1 MRPLDV
7 NERIGIRRTLPTCKP
22 WVLLYVAAALA
33 LLAIQALGSAAAN
46 SAAFDEPYHLGAGY
60 AYLRTGDVRLN
71 SDHPPLIDA
80 WVAAPL
86 LLLDPHLPLE
96 SSAWQQ
102 AEYGSFGDVFLWQA
116 NPGLALRLIW
126 LGRLPNVALAILLGA
141 ALFRWTSEVSGRWP
155 ALLALTL
162 YVLDPGIV
170 AHASLGTNDLG
181 VAAMLFFATWTWW
194 RWLERPSVV
203 RLVVAGLLAGAACVS
218 KHSGLIIG
226 PIALLLALTHRPA
239 EGRLPRAPRLWRQ
252 RAAGLIGVA
261 AICGLTIW
269 AVYGFSVANGLPAP
283 AFWKGILFQGDRLI
297 NGQPAYALGRVW
309 PNGVWFY
316 YPLALLLK
324 TPWPVLLLSGLGLLV
339 LAQRRAVRVLG
350 PILLPMAIFAV
361 AAEASALQLGH
372 RFLLPLLPFMF
383 RLAGQAIMGIPWP
396 LQRRQ
401 DAILL
406 VVVIGL
412 TIWLALDAV
421 AIYPHHLS
429 FFNDLAGGAANA
441 DRYLVDANLDWGQ
454 DLPALKATM
463 QARHIPYVHLGYFGS
478 AIPDIYGIRYWPA
491 PGFLHF
497 VDGPESM
504 AFNPYT
510 PDPGWYAISR
520 TSLRQG
526 LVLTHPDLYACFRS
540 RLHDTRAGYSIN
552 LYNVNYPPATPI
564 VRALVQGTRVAD
576 VPAEELGWREGQRLI
591 VKWVVDSNSFVFAME
606 GPARYLMTDPLAH
619 VPDLREAAL
628 RHAQADDQGAW
639 DLDARRAVQPLLE
652 RWSAQSPLWT
662 PEEGRSV
669 VPPVEFNDSIQLLG
683 YRLAQERVS
692 PGQEIS
698 LVLLW
703 QVSGDLRPPIAS
715 FVHVLDEDGQPY
727 TQYDGWGTAVR
738 GLEIGDVIVHYV
750 RIPIP
755 AGTQP
760 GTYRL
765 QLGLY
770 SPDTM
775 VRWQMQTSDG
785 ATNDRIWLPE
795 VEVF

>member
-1 MRPLDV
+1 MD
-7 NERIGIRRTLPTCKP
+7 ERIGIRRTLSTCKP

-116 NPGLALRLIW
+116 NSGLALRMIW

-141 ALFRWTSEVSGRWP
+141 AIFRWTSEVSDRLP

-218 KHSGLIIG
+218 KYSGLVIG
-226 PIALLLALTHRPA
+226 PVALLLALVHRPA

-269 AVYGFSVANGLPAP
+269 AVYGFSMANGLPAP
-283 AFWKGILFQGDRLI
+283 AFWKGIWFQGDRLI
-297 NGQPAYALGRVW
+297 NGQPTYALGRVW

-339 LAQRRAVRVLG
+339 LARRRALRVPG
-350 PILLPMAIFAV
+350 PFLLPMAIFAV

-372 RFLLPLLPFMF
+372 RFLLPLLPFACG
-383 RLAGQAIMGIPWP
+383 LAGQAAVGISWP
-396 LQRRQ
+396 LRRRR
-401 DAILL
+401 DAIRL
-406 VVVIGL
+406 VVVAAL
-412 TIWLALDAV
+412 VLWLALDAV

-429 FFNDLAGGAANA
+429 FFNSLAGGAANA

-478 AIPDIYGIRYWPA
+478 AIPDLYGIRYWPA

-497 VDGPESM
+497 VGGPESM

-526 LVLTHPDLYACFRS
+526 LVLTHPDLYAYFRS
-540 RLHDTRAGYSIN
+540 RPPEARAGYSIN
-552 LYNVNYPPATPI
+552 LYRVYYPSATPV
-564 VRALVQGTRVAD
+564 VRTLVQGERVAD

-591 VKWVVDSNSFVFAME
+591 VKWTADSDWFIFAMS
-606 GPARYLMTDPLAH
+606 GPARYRVTEPLAYA
-619 VPDLREAAL
+619 PDLRDAL
-628 RHAQADDQGAW
+628 LSAIRNPQSAIPWGTL
-639 DLDARRAVQPLLE
+639 DLDARPVIQPLLE
-652 RWSAQSPLWT
+652 QWSAASPLWT
-662 PEEGRSV
+662 PEGNPLT
-669 VPPVEFNDSIQLLG
+669 PPVEFDGRLRLLG
-683 YRLAQERVS
+683 YRLEPGPVS
-692 PGQEIS
+692 AGGEVS
-698 LVLLW
+698 LTLLW
-703 QVSGDLRPPIAS
+703 QVSGDMRPPVAS
-715 FVHVLDEDGQPY
+715 FVHMLNPDGQPCS
-727 TQYDGWGTAVR
+727 QYDGWGTAVR
-738 GLEIGDVIVHYV
+738 GLEIGDVIVQHV
-750 RIPIP
+750 RIPVP
-755 AGTQP
+755 AGTAP
-760 GTYRL
+760 GLHRL
-765 QLGLY
+765 QLGIY
-770 SPDTM
+770 SPDTL
-775 VRWQMQTSDG
+775 VRWPMQASDGTSD
-785 ATNDRIWLPE
+785 RVWLPE
-795 VEVF
+795 VKVR